1 MEQPVAQRAGFLGG
15 GGGGRSGKKKK
26 ASFNV
31 TGRRGGMGV
40 NSHHRRIL
48 PLRLS
53 GLRAAGKQEGGGG
66 PFHFS
71 NNSILLSQGTAR
83 VRVRTVRGGGCFS
96 AWSLRVNRFVGARG
110 NASEEL
116 LLLLTSASRFQPES
130 CCSPLGCWDQQL

>member
-1 MEQPVAQRAGFLGG
+1 
-15 GGGGRSGKKKK
+15 
-26 ASFNV
+26 
-31 TGRRGGMGV
+31 MGV

-83 VRVRTVRGGGCFS
+83 VRVRTLRGGG
-96 AWSLRVNRFVGARG
+96 L
-110 NASEEL
+110 
-116 LLLLTSASRFQPES
+116 ES
-130 CCSPLGCWDQQL
+130 QGKQICGGKRECL